1 MSKKELYEQKMQA
14 QLNEWQAEVDKFK
27 AKASGASAKA
37 QLQLNKDISA
47 LEGKIEQGN
56 TKLAEVTAASED
68 AWESIK
74 EGVDST
80 WDSLESAVSDAKAK
94 LKG

>member
-14 QLNEWQAEVDKFK
+14 QLNEWQAEVDSFK
-27 AKASGASAKA
+27 AKASGASTKV

-47 LEGKIEQGN
+47 LESKIEHGKA
-56 TKLAEVTAASED
+56 KLAEVTAASEG
-68 AWESIK
+68 AWESLK

-80 WDSLESAVSDAKAK
+80 WDSLKSAVSDAKSK
-94 LKG
+94 F